1 MGLFDKVFSRGKGNK
16 GEPLP
21 APDTEF
27 GTAPDAADLEFK
39 DVPGGAAPA
48 VEETNAPLRLG
59 SAIGTRAGKVQDD
72 LEGDFR
78 LPWIGHLS
86 LARQLRILLVV
97 FGGGVALTVF
107 ALWQNANTSAIAS
120 AQTQIASDALMHSQ
134 RIGKAAPNAIQGNVE
149 AFGQLEESRQQLNRD
164 LSLLQ
169 RGGEFAGS
177 GIPAAPASMNRTLAA
192 AKNKWVSTDNAAGTI
207 L

>member
-134 RIGKAAPNAIQGNVE
+134 RIGKAAPNALQGNPE
-149 AFGQLEESRQQLNRD
+149 AFNQLQDSRVELSKD
-164 LSLLQ
+164 LDLLTK
-169 RGGEFAGS
+169 GGKYGNS
-177 GIPAAPASMNRTLAA
+177 TIPPAPTALTKPLKTATA
-192 AKNKWVSTDNAAGTI
+192 KWVA
-207 L
+207 